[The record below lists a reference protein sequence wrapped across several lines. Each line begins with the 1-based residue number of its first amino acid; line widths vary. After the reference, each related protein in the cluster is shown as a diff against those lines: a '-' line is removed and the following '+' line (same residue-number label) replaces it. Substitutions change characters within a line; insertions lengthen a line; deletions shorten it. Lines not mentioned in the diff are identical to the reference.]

1 MDGLWVVWMT
11 DFSVLFPGV
20 VSVLRA
26 ASSFS
31 RGVAFS
37 VESTDFGDFLSW
49 LLSFKRCAQL
59 LYFVCPPS
67 IFGNLLI
74 LHQYQQ
80 NGRY

>member
-1 MDGLWVVWMT
+1 MGGL
-11 DFSVLFPGV
+11 DDRFFSALSG
-20 VSVLRA
+20 
-26 ASSFS
+26 
-31 RGVAFS
+31 RGVRFTGGILVLA
-37 VESTDFGDFLSW
+37 
-49 LLSFKRCAQL
+49 RCRVFCRVDRFWRFFELVVILVSLPFNQL